1 MKKLLNNNL
10 IKNFL
15 ILLVFTNILEITFRM
30 INNSLVFDWSYLRIF
45 LGLAFGSLLISFIL
59 SWTNKTCSKV
69 LVIFI
74 SLIFSIYA
82 FLQLGFNN
90 FIGVYM
96 SFNTSSQLGAVTDYV
111 KEFLASFLPKFYL
124 IFIPFALLIIYYV
137 FLDKFTEMRFKK
149 KFVLKSHIKYEP
161 GIRTISTIL
170 VLFVIGFVYN
180 ETLTAKFMQN
190 ELQTISNEDLF
201 AYPSV
206 PSLVIN
212 EFGVIGFGFLDIKS
226 LYVDPPEVYVYD
238 AEDENITFETDRTF
252 DDSLWQELT
261 REETNTALNTI
272 NNYLINNTITDYNE
286 YTGLFEG
293 KNLIVIMME
302 SVNEIFI
309 NPDLY
314 PNFYKLYSEGIS
326 FTNNYSP
333 RNSCSTGNNEFS
345 AMTGLYSIQNN
356 CTANIYRDNTYST
369 SLFNLFNNAGYKT
382 SSMHDYTEAYYYR
395 SIIHANMGSGR
406 YYGVQDLGI
415 PYYNEYKNWAS
426 DEDFMEV
433 AMDITLSDTST
444 NPFMLWLT
452 TVSSHQPYNQS
463 SVEGDKYLSI
473 TEGTDYPDDLRRYM
487 SKLKTL
493 DNALGILLERLSD
506 AGILD
511 DTVIVLFGD
520 HYPYGLSDE
529 TINYVLDYD
538 LNDYERERT
547 PMVIYN
553 SEITPMQVD
562 KYTSYVNLTPTI
574 ANLFNLDYDPRHY
587 MGSDVLSEDYWNI
600 VTFADGSWKNDYMY
614 YNAATSE
621 VTYYQDIT
629 ISTEEIRRI
638 NQIITLKMQMSSSII
653 QNNYYEY
660 LDAELER
667 LKSEQETYAEVEE
680 TSENIDTNLIGG

>member
-15 ILLVFTNILEITFRM
+15 IILVFTFLLEITFRL
-30 INNSLVFDWSYLRIF
+30 ISGSQVFDLSLIRII
-45 LGLAFGSLLISFIL
+45 LGLSFISLILSFIL

-69 LVIFI
+69 IIILV
-74 SLIFSIYA
+74 SLVFTIYS

-96 SFNTSSQLGAVTDYV
+96 SFNTSSQLGAVTSYI
-111 KEFLASFLPKFYL
+111 KEFLLSFLGKFYF
-124 IFIPFALLIIYYV
+124 IFIPFILLVLYYI
-137 FLDKFTEMRFKK
+137 FLDKFTERKFNK

-161 GIRTISTIL
+161 GIRIISTVL
-170 VLFVIGFVYN
+170 VLFVIGLVYN

-190 ELQTISNEDLF
+190 ELQTVSNEDLF
-201 AYPSV
+201 QYPSV

-212 EFGVIGFGFLDIKS
+212 EFGVIGFGLLDVKS
-226 LYVDPPEVYVYD
+226 LYVDPPDSYVFD
-238 AEDENITFETDRTF
+238 ATDDNISFEDTNRTF
-252 DDSLWQELT
+252 DDTLWEKLIE
-261 REETNTALNTI
+261 EETDTSLNNI
-272 NNYLINNTITDYNE
+272 NNYLINNTITDYNDH
-286 YTGLFEG
+286 TGMFEG

-314 PNFYKLYSEGIS
+314 PNFYKMYSEGIS

-333 RNSCSTGNNEFS
+333 RNSCATGNNEFS

-369 SLFNLFNNAGYKT
+369 AIFNLFNNAGYKT
-382 SSMHDYTEAYYYR
+382 SSMHDYTEYYYYR
-395 SIIHANMGSGR
+395 NTIHTNMGSGR

-415 PYYNEYKNWAS
+415 PYFNEYKNWAS
-426 DEDFMEV
+426 DEDFMDV
-433 AMDITLSDTST
+433 AMDITLSDTT
-444 NPFMLWLT
+444 EPFMLWLT

-493 DNALGILLERLSD
+493 DNALGILLDRLEG

-520 HYPYGLSDE
+520 HYPYGLKDT
-529 TINYVLDYD
+529 TINQVLDYD
-538 LNDYERERT
+538 LNDYEREKT
-547 PMVIYN
+547 PLVIYN
-553 SEITPMQVD
+553 SEIEPEVVD

-574 ANLFNLDYDPRHY
+574 ANLFGINYDPRLY
-587 MGSDVLSEDYWNI
+587 MGSDVFDENYWNL
-600 VTFADGSWKNDYMY
+600 VAFADGSWKNDLVY

-621 VTYYQDIT
+621 VKYYTDELV
-629 ISTEEIRRI
+629 SYEEIRRI
-638 NQIITLKMQMSSSII
+638 NGIITAKMQMSSAII

-660 LDAELER
+660 LNESLAR
-667 LKSEQETYAEVEE
+667 LASEQETYANTEVQ
-680 TSENIDTNLIGG
+680 TYDYIIGG

>member
-15 ILLVFTNILEITFRM
+15 IILVFTFLLEITFRL
-30 INNSLVFDWSYLRIF
+30 ISGSQVFDVSLIRII
-45 LGLAFGSLLISFIL
+45 LGLSFISLILSFIL

-69 LVIFI
+69 IIILVSFV
-74 SLIFSIYA
+74 FTIYS

-96 SFNTSSQLGAVTDYV
+96 SFNTSSQLGAVTSYIR
-111 KEFLASFLPKFYL
+111 EFLLSFLGKFYF
-124 IFIPFALLIIYYV
+124 IFIPFILLVLYYI
-137 FLDKFTEMRFKK
+137 FLDKFTERKFNK

-161 GIRTISTIL
+161 GIRIISTVL
-170 VLFVIGFVYN
+170 VLFVIGLVYN
-180 ETLTAKFMQN
+180 GTLTAKFMQN
-190 ELQTISNEDLF
+190 ELQTVNNEELF
-201 AYPSV
+201 QYPSV

-212 EFGVIGFGFLDIKS
+212 EFGVIGFGLLDIKS
-226 LYVDPPEVYVYD
+226 LYVDPPDSYVFD
-238 AEDENITFETDRTF
+238 ATDDNISFEDTNRTF
-252 DDSLWQELT
+252 DDTLWEKLIE
-261 REETNTALNTI
+261 EETDKSLNNI
-272 NNYLINNTITDYNE
+272 NNYLINNTITDYNDH
-286 YTGLFEG
+286 TGMFEG

-314 PNFYKLYSEGIS
+314 PNFYKMYSEGIS

-333 RNSCSTGNNEFS
+333 RNSCATGNNEFS

-369 SLFNLFNNAGYKT
+369 AIFNLFNNAGYKT
-382 SSMHDYTEAYYYR
+382 SSMHDYTEYYYYR
-395 SIIHANMGSGR
+395 NTIHTNMGSGR

-415 PYYNEYKNWAS
+415 PYFNEYKNWAS
-426 DEDFMEV
+426 DEDFMDV
-433 AMDITLSDTST
+433 AMDITLSDTT
-444 NPFMLWLT
+444 EPFMLWLT

-493 DNALGILLERLSD
+493 DNALGILLDRLES

-520 HYPYGLSDE
+520 HYPYGLKDT
-529 TINYVLDYD
+529 TINQVLDYD
-538 LNDYERERT
+538 LNDYEREKT
-547 PMVIYN
+547 PLVIYN
-553 SEITPMQVD
+553 SEIEPEVVD

-574 ANLFNLDYDPRHY
+574 ANLFGINYDPRLY
-587 MGSDVLSEDYWNI
+587 MGSDVFDENYWNL
-600 VTFADGSWKNDYMY
+600 VAFADGSWKNDLVY

-621 VTYYQDIT
+621 VKYYTDELV
-629 ISTEEIRRI
+629 SYEEIRRI
-638 NQIITLKMQMSSSII
+638 NGIITAKMQMSSAII

-660 LDAELER
+660 LSESLAR
-667 LKSEQETYAEVEE
+667 LASEQETYANAEAQTEDY
-680 TSENIDTNLIGG
+680 IIGG

>member
-124 IFIPFALLIIYYV
+124 IFIPFALLIIYCV

-272 NNYLINNTITDYNE
+272 NNYLINI
-286 YTGLFEG
+286 
-293 KNLIVIMME
+293 
-302 SVNEIFI
+302 
-309 NPDLY
+309 
-314 PNFYKLYSEGIS
+314 
-326 FTNNYSP
+326 
-333 RNSCSTGNNEFS
+333 
-345 AMTGLYSIQNN
+345 
-356 CTANIYRDNTYST
+356 
-369 SLFNLFNNAGYKT
+369 
-382 SSMHDYTEAYYYR
+382 
-395 SIIHANMGSGR
+395 
-406 YYGVQDLGI
+406 
-415 PYYNEYKNWAS
+415 
-426 DEDFMEV
+426 
-433 AMDITLSDTST
+433 
-444 NPFMLWLT
+444 
-452 TVSSHQPYNQS
+452 
-463 SVEGDKYLSI
+463 
-473 TEGTDYPDDLRRYM
+473 
-487 SKLKTL
+487 
-493 DNALGILLERLSD
+493 
-506 AGILD
+506 
-511 DTVIVLFGD
+511 
-520 HYPYGLSDE
+520 
-529 TINYVLDYD
+529 
-538 LNDYERERT
+538 
-547 PMVIYN
+547 
-553 SEITPMQVD
+553 
-562 KYTSYVNLTPTI
+562 
-574 ANLFNLDYDPRHY
+574 
-587 MGSDVLSEDYWNI
+587 
-600 VTFADGSWKNDYMY
+600 
-614 YNAATSE
+614 
-621 VTYYQDIT
+621 
-629 ISTEEIRRI
+629 
-638 NQIITLKMQMSSSII
+638 
-653 QNNYYEY
+653 
-660 LDAELER
+660 
-667 LKSEQETYAEVEE
+667 
-680 TSENIDTNLIGG
+680 

>member
-15 ILLVFTNILEITFRM
+15 IILVFTFLLEITFRL
-30 INNSLVFDWSYLRIF
+30 ISGSQVFDVSLIRII
-45 LGLAFGSLLISFIL
+45 LGLSFISLILSFIL

-69 LVIFI
+69 IIILVGLVFT
-74 SLIFSIYA
+74 IYS

-96 SFNTSSQLGAVTDYV
+96 SFNTSSQLGAVTSYI
-111 KEFLASFLPKFYL
+111 KEFLLSFLGKFYF
-124 IFIPFALLIIYYV
+124 IFIPFILLVLYYI
-137 FLDKFTEMRFKK
+137 FLDKFTERKFNK

-161 GIRTISTIL
+161 GIRIISTVL
-170 VLFVIGFVYN
+170 VLFVIGLVYN
-180 ETLTAKFMQN
+180 GTLTAKFMQN
-190 ELQTISNEDLF
+190 ELQTVNNEELF
-201 AYPSV
+201 QYPSV

-212 EFGVIGFGFLDIKS
+212 EFGVIGFGLLDIKS
-226 LYVDPPEVYVYD
+226 LYVDPPDSYVFD
-238 AEDENITFETDRTF
+238 ATDDNISFEDTNRTF
-252 DDSLWQELT
+252 DDTLWEKLIE
-261 REETNTALNTI
+261 EETDKSLNNI
-272 NNYLINNTITDYNE
+272 NNYLINNTITDYNDH
-286 YTGLFEG
+286 TGMFEG

-314 PNFYKLYSEGIS
+314 PNFYKMYSEGIS

-333 RNSCSTGNNEFS
+333 RNSCATGNNEFS

-369 SLFNLFNNAGYKT
+369 AIFNLFNNAGYKT
-382 SSMHDYTEAYYYR
+382 SSMHDYTEYYYYR
-395 SIIHANMGSGR
+395 NTIHTNMGSGR

-415 PYYNEYKNWAS
+415 PYFNEYKNWAS
-426 DEDFMEV
+426 DEDFMDV
-433 AMDITLSDTST
+433 AMDITLSDTT
-444 NPFMLWLT
+444 EPFMLWLT

-493 DNALGILLERLSD
+493 DNALGILLDRLES

-520 HYPYGLSDE
+520 HYPYGLKDT
-529 TINYVLDYD
+529 TINQVLDYD
-538 LNDYERERT
+538 LNDYEREKT
-547 PMVIYN
+547 PLVIYN
-553 SEITPMQVD
+553 SEIEPEVVD

-574 ANLFNLDYDPRHY
+574 ANLFGINYDPRLY
-587 MGSDVLSEDYWNI
+587 MGSDVFDENYWNL
-600 VTFADGSWKNDYMY
+600 VAFADGSWKNDLVY

-621 VTYYQDIT
+621 VKYYTDELV
-629 ISTEEIRRI
+629 SYEEIRRI
-638 NQIITLKMQMSSSII
+638 NGIITAKMQMSSAII

-660 LDAELER
+660 LSESLAR
-667 LKSEQETYAEVEE
+667 LASEQETYANAEAQTEDY
-680 TSENIDTNLIGG
+680 IIGG

>member
-15 ILLVFTNILEITFRM
+15 IILVFTFLLEITFRL
-30 INNSLVFDWSYLRIF
+30 ISGSQVFDLSLIRII
-45 LGLAFGSLLISFIL
+45 LGLSFISLILSFIL

-69 LVIFI
+69 IIILV
-74 SLIFSIYA
+74 SLVFTIYS

-96 SFNTSSQLGAVTDYV
+96 SFNTSSQLGAVTSYI
-111 KEFLASFLPKFYL
+111 KEFLLSFLGKFYF
-124 IFIPFALLIIYYV
+124 IFLPFILLVLYYV
-137 FLDKFTEMRFKK
+137 FLDKYTERKFNK

-161 GIRTISTIL
+161 GIRIISTVL
-170 VLFVIGFVYN
+170 VLFVIGLVYN
-180 ETLTAKFMQN
+180 GTLTAKFMQN
-190 ELQTISNEDLF
+190 ELQTVNNEELF
-201 AYPSV
+201 QYPSV

-212 EFGVIGFGFLDIKS
+212 EFGVIGFGLLDIKS
-226 LYVDPPEVYVYD
+226 LYVDPPDSYVFD
-238 AEDENITFETDRTF
+238 ATDDNISFEDTNRTF
-252 DDSLWQELT
+252 DDTLWEKLIE
-261 REETNTALNTI
+261 EETDKSLNNI
-272 NNYLINNTITDYNE
+272 NNYLINNTITDYNDH
-286 YTGLFEG
+286 TGMFEG

-314 PNFYKLYSEGIS
+314 PNFYKMYSEGIS

-333 RNSCSTGNNEFS
+333 RNSCATGNNEFS

-369 SLFNLFNNAGYKT
+369 AIFNLFNNAGYKT
-382 SSMHDYTEAYYYR
+382 SSMHDYTEYYYYR
-395 SIIHANMGSGR
+395 NTIHTNMGSGR

-415 PYYNEYKNWAS
+415 PYFNEYKNWAS
-426 DEDFMEV
+426 DEDFMDV
-433 AMDITLSDTST
+433 AMDITLSDTT
-444 NPFMLWLT
+444 EPFMLWLT

-493 DNALGILLERLSD
+493 DNALGILLDRLES

-520 HYPYGLSDE
+520 HYPYGLKDT
-529 TINYVLDYD
+529 TINQVLDYD
-538 LNDYERERT
+538 LNDYEREKT
-547 PMVIYN
+547 PLVIYN
-553 SEITPMQVD
+553 SEIEPEVVD

-574 ANLFNLDYDPRHY
+574 ANLFGINYDPRLY
-587 MGSDVLSEDYWNI
+587 MGSDVFDENYWNL
-600 VTFADGSWKNDYMY
+600 VAFADGSWKNDLVY

-621 VTYYQDIT
+621 VKYYTDELV
-629 ISTEEIRRI
+629 SYEEIRRI
-638 NQIITLKMQMSSSII
+638 NGIITAKMQMSSAII

-660 LDAELER
+660 LSESLAR
-667 LKSEQETYAEVEE
+667 LASEQETYANAEAQTEDY
-680 TSENIDTNLIGG
+680 IIGG

>member
-15 ILLVFTNILEITFRM
+15 IILVFTFLLEITFRL
-30 INNSLVFDWSYLRIF
+30 ISGSQVFDVSLIRII
-45 LGLAFGSLLISFIL
+45 LGLSFISLILSFVL

-69 LVIFI
+69 IIILV
-74 SLIFSIYA
+74 SLVFTIYS

-96 SFNTSSQLGAVTDYV
+96 SFNTSSQLGAVTSYI
-111 KEFLASFLPKFYL
+111 KEFLLSFLGKFYF
-124 IFIPFALLIIYYV
+124 IFLPFILLVLYYV
-137 FLDKFTEMRFKK
+137 FLDKFTERKFNK

-161 GIRTISTIL
+161 GIRIISTVL
-170 VLFVIGFVYN
+170 VLFVIGLVYN

-190 ELQTISNEDLF
+190 ELQTVSNEDLF
-201 AYPSV
+201 QYPSV

-212 EFGVIGFGFLDIKS
+212 EFGVIGFGLLDIKS
-226 LYVDPPEVYVYD
+226 LYVDPPDSYVFD
-238 AEDENITFETDRTF
+238 ATDDNISFEDTNRTF
-252 DDSLWQELT
+252 DDTLWEKLIE
-261 REETNTALNTI
+261 EETDTSLNNI
-272 NNYLINNTITDYNE
+272 NNYLINNTITDYNDH
-286 YTGLFEG
+286 TGMFEG

-314 PNFYKLYSEGIS
+314 PNFYKMYSEGIS

-333 RNSCSTGNNEFS
+333 RNSCATGNNEFS

-369 SLFNLFNNAGYKT
+369 AIFNLFNNAGYKT
-382 SSMHDYTEAYYYR
+382 SSMHDYTEYYYYR
-395 SIIHANMGSGR
+395 NTIHTNMGSGR

-415 PYYNEYKNWAS
+415 PYFNEYKNWAS
-426 DEDFMEV
+426 DEDFMDV
-433 AMDITLSDTST
+433 AMDITLSDTT
-444 NPFMLWLT
+444 EPFMLWLT

-493 DNALGILLERLSD
+493 DNALGILLDRLES

-520 HYPYGLSDE
+520 HYPYGLKDT
-529 TINYVLDYD
+529 TINQVLDYD
-538 LNDYERERT
+538 LNDYEREKT
-547 PMVIYN
+547 PLVIYN
-553 SEITPMQVD
+553 SEIEPEVVD

-574 ANLFNLDYDPRHY
+574 ANLFGINYDPRLY
-587 MGSDVLSEDYWNI
+587 MGSDVFDENYWNL
-600 VTFADGSWKNDYMY
+600 VAFADGSWKNDLVY

-621 VTYYQDIT
+621 VKYYTDELV
-629 ISTEEIRRI
+629 SYEEIRRI
-638 NQIITLKMQMSSSII
+638 NGIITAKMQMSSAII

-660 LDAELER
+660 LNESLAR
-667 LKSEQETYAEVEE
+667 LASEQETYANTEVQ
-680 TSENIDTNLIGG
+680 TYDYIIGG

>member
-15 ILLVFTNILEITFRM
+15 IILVFTFLLEITFRL
-30 INNSLVFDWSYLRIF
+30 ISGSQVFDVSLIRII
-45 LGLAFGSLLISFIL
+45 LGLSFISLILSFVL

-69 LVIFI
+69 IIILVSFV
-74 SLIFSIYA
+74 FTIYS

-96 SFNTSSQLGAVTDYV
+96 SFNTSSQLGAVTSYIR
-111 KEFLASFLPKFYL
+111 EFLLSFLGKFYF
-124 IFIPFALLIIYYV
+124 IFLPFILLVLYYV
-137 FLDKFTEMRFKK
+137 FLDKYTERKFNK

-161 GIRTISTIL
+161 GIRIISTVL
-170 VLFVIGFVYN
+170 VLFVIGLVYN

-190 ELQTISNEDLF
+190 ELQTVSNEDLF
-201 AYPSV
+201 QYPSV

-212 EFGVIGFGFLDIKS
+212 EFGVIGFGLLDIKS
-226 LYVDPPEVYVYD
+226 LYVDPPDSYVFD
-238 AEDENITFETDRTF
+238 ATDDNISFDTNRTF
-252 DDSLWQELT
+252 DDTLWEKLIE
-261 REETNTALNTI
+261 EETDTSLNNI
-272 NNYLINNTITDYNE
+272 NNYLINNTITDYNDH
-286 YTGLFEG
+286 TGMFED

-314 PNFYKLYSEGIS
+314 PNFYKMYSEGIS

-333 RNSCSTGNNEFS
+333 RNSCATGNNEFS

-369 SLFNLFNNAGYKT
+369 AIFNLFNNAGYKT
-382 SSMHDYTEAYYYR
+382 SSMHDYTEYYYYR
-395 SIIHANMGSGR
+395 NTIHTNMGSGR

-415 PYYNEYKNWAS
+415 PYFNEYKNWAS
-426 DEDFMEV
+426 DEDFMDV
-433 AMDITLSDTST
+433 AMDITLSDTT
-444 NPFMLWLT
+444 EPFMLWLT

-493 DNALGILLERLSD
+493 DNALGILLDRLES

-520 HYPYGLSDE
+520 HYPYGLKDT
-529 TINYVLDYD
+529 TINQVLDYD
-538 LNDYERERT
+538 LNDYEREKT
-547 PMVIYN
+547 PLVIYN
-553 SEITPMQVD
+553 SEIEQEVVD

-574 ANLFNLDYDPRHY
+574 ANLFGINYDPRLY
-587 MGSDVLSEDYWNI
+587 MGSDVFDENYWNL
-600 VTFADGSWKNDYMY
+600 VAFADGSWKNDLVY

-621 VTYYQDIT
+621 VKYYTDELV
-629 ISTEEIRRI
+629 SYEEIRRI
-638 NQIITLKMQMSSSII
+638 NGIITAKMQMSSAII

-660 LDAELER
+660 LSESLAR
-667 LKSEQETYAEVEE
+667 LASEQETYANAEAQTE
-680 TSENIDTNLIGG
+680 DYAIGG

>member
-15 ILLVFTNILEITFRM
+15 IILVFTFLLEITFRL
-30 INNSLVFDWSYLRIF
+30 ISGSQVFDVSLIRII
-45 LGLAFGSLLISFIL
+45 LGLSFISLILSFIL

-69 LVIFI
+69 IIILV
-74 SLIFSIYA
+74 SLVFTIYS

-96 SFNTSSQLGAVTDYV
+96 SFNTSSQLGAVTSYI
-111 KEFLASFLPKFYL
+111 KEFLLSFLGKFYF
-124 IFIPFALLIIYYV
+124 IFLPFILLVLYYV
-137 FLDKFTEMRFKK
+137 FLDKYTERKFNK

-161 GIRTISTIL
+161 GIRIISTVL
-170 VLFVIGFVYN
+170 VLFVIGLVYN

-190 ELQTISNEDLF
+190 ELQTVSNEDLF
-201 AYPSV
+201 QYPSV

-212 EFGVIGFGFLDIKS
+212 EFGVIGFGLLDVKS
-226 LYVDPPEVYVYD
+226 LYVDPPDSYVFD
-238 AEDENITFETDRTF
+238 ATDDNISFEDTNRTF
-252 DDSLWQELT
+252 DDTLWEKLIE
-261 REETNTALNTI
+261 EETDKSLNNI
-272 NNYLINNTITDYNE
+272 NNYLINNTITDYNDH
-286 YTGLFEG
+286 TGMFEG

-314 PNFYKLYSEGIS
+314 PNFYKMYSEGIS

-333 RNSCSTGNNEFS
+333 RNSCATGNNEFS

-369 SLFNLFNNAGYKT
+369 AIFNLFNNAGYKT
-382 SSMHDYTEAYYYR
+382 SSMHDYTEYYYYR
-395 SIIHANMGSGR
+395 NTIHTNMGSGR

-415 PYYNEYKNWAS
+415 PYFNEYKNWAS
-426 DEDFMEV
+426 DEDFMDV
-433 AMDITLSDTST
+433 AMDITLSDTT
-444 NPFMLWLT
+444 EPFMLWLT

-493 DNALGILLERLSD
+493 DNALGILLDRLEG

-520 HYPYGLSDE
+520 HYPYGLKDT
-529 TINYVLDYD
+529 TINQVLDYD
-538 LNDYERERT
+538 LNDYEREKT
-547 PMVIYN
+547 PLVIYN
-553 SEITPMQVD
+553 SEIEPEVVD

-574 ANLFNLDYDPRHY
+574 ANLFGINYDPRLY
-587 MGSDVLSEDYWNI
+587 MGSDVFDENYWNL
-600 VTFADGSWKNDYMY
+600 VAFADGSWKNDLVY

-621 VTYYQDIT
+621 VKYYTDELV
-629 ISTEEIRRI
+629 SYEEIRRI
-638 NQIITLKMQMSSSII
+638 NGIITAKMQMSSAII

-660 LDAELER
+660 LSESLAR
-667 LKSEQETYAEVEE
+667 LASEQETYANTEVQ
-680 TSENIDTNLIGG
+680 TYDYIIGG